1 MKPAAS
7 LVPVGTLTAQLGD
20 QIELGPGPKGVRL
33 ISDVLSVEVE
43 SDRIKAS
50 LATSDAD
57 WLTISDN
64 GTLGCLDVRFTLKT
78 DDGAYIYVEYSGRA
92 EMETGQIATAPTFQT
107 SHEKYL
113 WLNRVQAVAAG
124 VIVLAERL
132 DPDDIAGAVARRCRR
147 TCHSC
152 KSRQ

>member
-1 MKPAAS
+1 MEPKAN
-7 LVPVGTLTAQLGD
+7 LVPMGTITAQLGD
-20 QIELGPGPKGVRL
+20 QIELGSGPKGVRL
-33 ISDVLSVEVE
+33 ISDVVSLEVASE
-43 SDRIKAS
+43 RVKAS
-50 LATSDAD
+50 LATNDAAD

-92 EMETGQIATAPTFQT
+92 EMETGLIATAPTFQT

-124 VIVLAERL
+124 YIDDTGRL
-132 DPDDIAGAVARRCRR
+132 TYSLYEVKVTAD
-147 TCHSC
+147 
-152 KSRQ
+152 

>member
-1 MKPAAS
+1 MNPVAT
-7 LVPVGTLTAQLGD
+7 LVPMGTITAQLGD
-20 QIELGPGPKGVRL
+20 QIELGSGPKGVRL
-33 ISDVLSVEVE
+33 ISDVVSVQVD
-43 SDRIKAS
+43 SDRVKAS
-50 LATSDAD
+50 LATSDAAD
-57 WLTISDN
+57 WLTVSDN

-124 VIVLAERL
+124 VV
-132 DPDDIAGAVARRCRR
+132 DDTGLLTYSLYEVKV
-147 TCHSC
+147 SVD
-152 KSRQ
+152 

>member
-1 MKPAAS
+1 MEPKAN
-7 LVPVGTLTAQLGD
+7 LVPMGTITAQLGD
-20 QIELGPGPKGVRL
+20 QIELGSGPKGVRL
-33 ISDVLSVEVE
+33 ISDVVSLEVASE
-43 SDRIKAS
+43 RVKAS
-50 LATSDAD
+50 LATNDAAD

-92 EMETGQIATAPTFQT
+92 EMETGLIATAPTFQT

-124 VIVLAERL
+124 YI
-132 DPDDIAGAVARRCRR
+132 DDTGKLTYSLYEVKVTAD
-147 TCHSC
+147 
-152 KSRQ
+152 

>member
-1 MKPAAS
+1 MKAVATLAPM
-7 LVPVGTLTAQLGD
+7 GTITVQLGD
-20 QIELGPGPKGVRL
+20 QIKLGSGPKGVRL
-33 ISDVLSVEVE
+33 ISDVVSVEVD
-43 SDRIKAS
+43 SDRVKAF
-50 LATSDAD
+50 LATNDAAD

-107 SHEKYL
+107 SHDKYL

-124 VIVLAERL
+124 VVDDSGRL
-132 DPDDIAGAVARRCRR
+132 TYSLYEVKVSLEP
-147 TCHSC
+147 
-152 KSRQ
+152 

>member
-1 MKPAAS
+1 MKPIAT
-7 LVPVGTLTAQLGD
+7 LVPMGTITAQLGD
-20 QIELGPGPKGVRL
+20 QIQLGPGPKGARL
-33 ISDVLSVEVE
+33 ISDVVAVEVD
-43 SDRIKAS
+43 SDRVKAT
-50 LATSDAD
+50 LATNDAAD

-92 EMETGQIATAPTFQT
+92 EMVTGQIATAPTFQT

-124 VIVLAERL
+124 LV
-132 DPDDIAGAVARRCRR
+132 DDSGLLTYSLYEVKV
-147 TCHSC
+147 SVE
-152 KSRQ
+152 

>member
-1 MKPAAS
+1 M
-7 LVPVGTLTAQLGD
+7 GTITAQLGD
-20 QIELGPGPKGVRL
+20 QIELGSGPKGVRL
-33 ISDVLSVEVE
+33 ISDVVSLEVASE
-43 SDRIKAS
+43 RVKAS
-50 LATSDAD
+50 LATNDAAD

-92 EMETGQIATAPTFQT
+92 EMETGLIATAPTFQT

-124 VIVLAERL
+124 YI
-132 DPDDIAGAVARRCRR
+132 DDTGKLTYSLYEVKVTAD
-147 TCHSC
+147 
-152 KSRQ
+152 

>member
-1 MKPAAS
+1 MEPKAN
-7 LVPVGTLTAQLGD
+7 LVPMGTITAQLGD
-20 QIELGPGPKGVRL
+20 QIELGSGPKGDRL
-33 ISDVLSVEVE
+33 ISDVVSLEVNSE
-43 SDRIKAS
+43 RVKAS
-50 LATSDAD
+50 LATNDAAD

-92 EMETGQIATAPTFQT
+92 EMETGLIATAPTFQT

-124 VIVLAERL
+124 FI
-132 DPDDIAGAVARRCRR
+132 DDTGKLTYSLYEVKVTAD
-147 TCHSC
+147 
-152 KSRQ
+152 

>member
-1 MKPAAS
+1 MEPKAN
-7 LVPVGTLTAQLGD
+7 LVPMGTITAQLGD
-20 QIELGPGPKGVRL
+20 QIELGSGPKGVRL
-33 ISDVLSVEVE
+33 ISDVVSLEVVSE
-43 SDRIKAS
+43 RVKAS
-50 LATSDAD
+50 LATNDAAD

-92 EMETGQIATAPTFQT
+92 EMETGLIATAPTFQT

-124 VIVLAERL
+124 YI
-132 DPDDIAGAVARRCRR
+132 DDTGKLTYSLYEVKVTAD
-147 TCHSC
+147 
-152 KSRQ
+152 

>member
-1 MKPAAS
+1 MKAVATLAPM
-7 LVPVGTLTAQLGD
+7 GTITVQLGD
-20 QIELGPGPKGVRL
+20 QIKLGSGPKGVRL
-33 ISDVLSVEVE
+33 ISDVVSVEVD
-43 SDRIKAS
+43 SDRVKAS
-50 LATSDAD
+50 LATNDAAD

-124 VIVLAERL
+124 VVDDSGRLTYSIYEVKVSAE
-132 DPDDIAGAVARRCRR
+132 P
-147 TCHSC
+147 
-152 KSRQ
+152 

>member
-1 MKPAAS
+1 MKPTAS
-7 LVPVGTLTAQLGD
+7 LVPMGTLTAQLGD
-20 QIELGPGPKGVRL
+20 QIELGSGPKGVRL
-33 ISDVLSVEVE
+33 ISDVVSVEVDC
-43 SDRIKAS
+43 DRVKAS
-50 LATSDAD
+50 LATNDAAD
-57 WLTISDN
+57 WLTVSDN

-124 VIVLAERL
+124 VVDGTGLLTYSLYEVRVSV
-132 DPDDIAGAVARRCRR
+132 D
-147 TCHSC
+147 
-152 KSRQ
+152 